1 MTMGAVLKFGRA
13 GLLVDFPTVAEYGAT
28 SVADMQNGGKR
39 ATIAYYPAH
48 TIINWRT
55 EQIGA
60 SNVLTLIVL
69 REVESQLG
77 EFGYDL
83 DTIYR
88 VLRFKDGVY
97 TQEVWRRDEATTV
110 NGESEYKLD
119 TVTMPLDGNG
129 QPWKEIPFQF
139 VGALSN
145 KPEME
150 TYGGIE
156 TFFPN
161 TMMSPLYDLA
171 VLNIAHYRNSAD
183 YEASSFICGQPQPW
197 MSGLDVEWRD
207 SLLKNGISIGGG
219 TVIPL
224 PQGGTFGI
232 AQASP
237 NPLVRQ
243 AMLDK
248 QDQMHQL
255 GAKLIEMQR
264 SNKTATQSL
273 HDMGND
279 NSVLALACDNVSN
292 AYQQALNWAARF
304 MGAEENAVFSIDTE
318 FVTNSLDAVSIQA
331 VVAAWQAKAIPDSD
345 KNSAM
350 RKLGVIDSQKSDD
363 DIQAEL
369 DAQGPPLGML
379 GDTTQPPPTPPLG
392 NAPGQFGANGNV

>member
-1 MTMGAVLKFGRA
+1 
-13 GLLVDFPTVAEYGAT
+13 
-28 SVADMQNGGKR
+28 
-39 ATIAYYPAH
+39 
-48 TIINWRT
+48 
-55 EQIGA
+55 
-60 SNVLTLIVL
+60 
-69 REVESQLG
+69 
-77 EFGYDL
+77 
-83 DTIYR
+83 
-88 VLRFKDGVY
+88 
-97 TQEVWRRDEATTV
+97 
-110 NGESEYKLD
+110 
-119 TVTMPLDGNG
+119 
-129 QPWKEIPFQF
+129 
-139 VGALSN
+139 
-145 KPEME
+145 
-150 TYGGIE
+150 
-156 TFFPN
+156 
-161 TMMSPLYDLA
+161 
-171 VLNIAHYRNSAD
+171 
-183 YEASSFICGQPQPW
+183 
-197 MSGLDVEWRD
+197 
-207 SLLKNGISIGGG
+207 
-219 TVIPL
+219 
-224 PQGGTFGI
+224 
-232 AQASP
+232 
-237 NPLVRQ
+237 
-243 AMLDK
+243 MLDK